1 MGIIFQLWLAILVVH
16 IVDIPMAEIQKH
28 LRWRKLKESALAM
41 TRKDYETIAAV
52 LKSFNHLQKKIV
64 KSVTDALVEQLQKEN
79 PAFDKK
85 RFLEAAGFIK

>member
-1 MGIIFQLWLAILVVH
+1 
-16 IVDIPMAEIQKH
+16 
-28 LRWRKLKESALAM
+28 M
-41 TRKDYETIAAV
+41 TRKDYEMMATV

-64 KSVTDALVEQLQKEN
+64 KTITDALVEQLEQEN